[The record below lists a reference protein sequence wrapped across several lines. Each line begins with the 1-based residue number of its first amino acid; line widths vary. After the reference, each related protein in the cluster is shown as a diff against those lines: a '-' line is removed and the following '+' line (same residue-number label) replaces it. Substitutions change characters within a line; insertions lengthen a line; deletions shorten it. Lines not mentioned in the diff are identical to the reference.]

1 MSFEIAEFPSGVEG
15 STTTRW
21 DVTMTLGDPDNTSIS
36 SFESEF
42 EWEYSFDDAAKY
54 SSTST
59 FSYINDCESV
69 TFAEENS

>member
-1 MSFEIAEFPSGVEG
+1 MSFDITSGVEG

-21 DVTMTLGDPDNTSIS
+21 DVTMTLGDPDNTSVS

-42 EWEYSFDDAAKY
+42 EWEYFFDDAAKY

-59 FSYINDCESV
+59 FSYIGECESV
-69 TFAEENS
+69 TFEEENS